1 MCYVERMPPLHGANT
16 RGLFRMAA
24 ERSRMQQQEKRCL
37 DAKDACDTVKH
48 IKYIARAIS
57 GHQQIVLV
65 IDDEGDE
72 GDRGKISWDEQQTI
86 PMAINTLAIESHIDD
101 AVTPENKPAPT
112 ELQISPAKIA
122 PCQRLLCS

>member
-1 MCYVERMPPLHGANT
+1 MCYVERMPPLHAANT

-48 IKYIARAIS
+48 IKYVRSQVIS
-57 GHQQIVLV
+57 RLCLLSMMR
-65 IDDEGDE
+65 GDE
-72 GDRGKISWDEQQTI
+72 CDRGKISWDEQQTI
-86 PMAINTLAIESHIDD
+86 PMVINTLAIESHIDD